1 MPENPLDYARGTLSH
16 EIYFLI
22 GKLQKNF
29 SSMRLFRFSLS
40 PLAQSSKRKA
50 FLSSERQ
57 PHTEEGPL

>member
-1 MPENPLDYARGTLSH
+1 MPENSLDYARGTLSH

-40 PLAQSSKRKA
+40 PLAQSSL
-50 FLSSERQ
+50 FIF
-57 PHTEEGPL
+57 